1 MEKVQLNKA
10 LKMEEWNPLGKQEQA
25 LTQNILSKKEHF
37 CDSKLLGD
45 TFSWWLKTHPNLNH
59 AVSQKRGLWK
69 VHPILEEM
77 GQSYLLVLEG
87 NFAVASRTHRAVC
100 RSCYYSVFWLPKLA
114 PQTSF
119 PRVRFASWKGP
130 IQEAHFTTSAYQHHI
145 SFPNQKHFSK
155 TLHPP
160 DVTCGKI
167 RKKIGKDSQRYS
179 TFML

>member
-1 MEKVQLNKA
+1 MVIKDPSKPE
-10 LKMEEWNPLGKQEQA
+10 PCCF
-25 LTQNILSKKEHF
+25 SKKRALESTSNSGR
-37 CDSKLLGD
+37 DG
-45 TFSWWLKTHPNLNH
+45 
-59 AVSQKRGLWK
+59 A
-69 VHPILEEM
+69 ILF
-77 GQSYLLVLEG
+77 LVLKE
-87 NFAVASRTHRAVC
+87 NFAVAPRTHGAVC

-130 IQEAHFTTSAYQHHI
+130 IQEAHFSTSAYQHHI

-167 RKKIGKDSQRYS
+167 HKKIGKHSQRYC
-179 TFML
+179 TFTL